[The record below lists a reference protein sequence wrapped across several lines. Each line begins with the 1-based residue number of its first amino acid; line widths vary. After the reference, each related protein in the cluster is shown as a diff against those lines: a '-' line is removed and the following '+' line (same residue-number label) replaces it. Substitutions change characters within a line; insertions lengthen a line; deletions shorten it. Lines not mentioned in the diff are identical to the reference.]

1 MIIPSIDLMGGQ
13 AVQLVGGERLALE
26 AGDPLVIAESFS
38 LVGEI
43 AVIDLDAALGQGS
56 NQAVIQSLV
65 ERFACRV
72 GGGIRDEATALK
84 WIDMGAAK
92 VILGT
97 AATPDL
103 LVKLPRERVM
113 AAVDCQNGMVVDHG
127 WRSETGVPGR
137 DKISELRPLV
147 SGFLVTFVEREGGLG
162 GMDLDQ
168 IREVID
174 AAGDIP
180 VTVAGGVARAE
191 EIGQI
196 HALGADVQVGMALYT
211 KRFSLGEAL
220 WSILKSDRSDGLVP
234 TVVCDERGIALG
246 LAYSSAESLESA
258 IESRSGVYLSRKQG
272 LWKKGETSGSTQ
284 QLLRVDVDCDNDALR
299 FTVRQENGFCHLGT
313 RTCWGQ
319 ARGLDQLERTI
330 RERMASSPEGSY
342 THRLLNED
350 DLLNS
355 KLLEEAA
362 ELVDADSPDHS
373 IQELADLMYFATVKL
388 VASGGSW
395 SDVDQV
401 LDRRALKVF
410 RRPGDRK

>member
-103 LVKLPRERVM
+103 FVKLPRERVM

>member
-258 IESRSGVYLSRKQG
+258 IESRSGVYLSRKRG

-299 FTVRQENGFCHLGT
+299 FTVRQEDGFCHLGT

>member
-258 IESRSGVYLSRKQG
+258 IESRSGVYLSRKRG